1 VTATAPQA
9 DYVRSSAL
17 SFVIDG
23 AKHDAPQLRLRLL
36 GGFEAERAGG
46 EWSAPCWHRRTA
58 KTLTKL
64 LAATPGHR
72 LHRDQVLEIL
82 WPDVDPASALNS
94 FGKALHAARRAL
106 EPELLPRESSS
117 YLRLTDSLVAL
128 DSAHVWVDVDHFEH
142 VAERALREGSL
153 DATESALAAY
163 GGELLPED
171 RYEDWCAER
180 REYVAELHLRL
191 LLSLAEA
198 LTSRGAHAAAATRLR
213 EALQC
218 DPAREDVHRRLREIY
233 AAAGTREQAV
243 RQFHICRDVLR
254 RELDMTP
261 GDATESLYR
270 ELIAVRPAADEQG
283 AFVGREAQLDEL
295 GGRLARADSGEGT
308 IVLLGGETGVGKSR
322 LVAAFA
328 ATAEQRGA
336 CVLWGSGAHA
346 NRLAY
351 GPFAV
356 ALESFVAGRSAA
368 ERDELARSYPALVRF
383 VPSLGTRNGS
393 QSFAEDAGG
402 GEIFLVPEIVRLLT
416 DLAGD
421 RSVVLVLGDLAGVHA
436 STLNLLAYLAPL
448 AARRRWLILGTYR
461 DEALAPTSDLRR
473 MIDGVER
480 EDLCLRMELM
490 RLTREDCDRLVRALL
505 PGAGVAGAILD
516 YVHQWSL
523 GNPLFAEEL
532 VHEMLDRGE
541 LAVTN
546 GEWRQELPPSPCAPA
561 RVRSLV
567 GLRMAPMGE
576 GVRRALELVAA
587 ASERQI
593 SLAGLRAGGAALKP
607 PLSDAELFDALDRA
621 LELRIL
627 EEREGCYAFRHPIV
641 GAAVYDELSKH
652 RRDELQIALAGSRV
666 DRA

>member
-1 VTATAPQA
+1 MTATAQA

-23 AKHDAPQLRLRLL
+23 AKQDAPQLRLRLL
-36 GGFEAERAGG
+36 GGFEAERAGA
-46 EWSAPCWHRRTA
+46 EWPPARWHRRTA

-64 LAATPGHR
+64 LAVTPGHR
-72 LHRDQVLEIL
+72 LHREQVLEIL
-82 WPDVDPASALNS
+82 WPGVDPASALNS

-106 EPELLPRESSS
+106 EPKLLPRESSS

-128 DSAHVWVDVDHFEH
+128 DPAHVWVDVDHFEDT
-142 VAERALREGSL
+142 AERALREGSL

-171 RYEDWCAER
+171 RYEDWCVER

-191 LLSLAEA
+191 LLSLAETLA
-198 LTSRGAHAAAATRLR
+198 SRGAYAAAAARLR

-218 DPAREDVHRRLREIY
+218 DPAREDVHRRLMEIY

-243 RQFHICRDVLR
+243 RQFHICRDVLK
-254 RELDMTP
+254 RELDLTP

-270 ELIAVRPAADEQG
+270 ELIAVRPAPDGRG
-283 AFVGREAQLDEL
+283 AFVGREAPLDEL
-295 GGRLARADSGEGT
+295 DGRLARADAGEGT

-322 LVAAFA
+322 LVAEFA
-328 ATAEQRGA
+328 EFAEQRGA
-336 CVLWGSGAHA
+336 CVLRGSGAHT
-346 NRLAY
+346 NRVAY

-383 VPSLGTRNGS
+383 VPSLGTRNGTR
-393 QSFAEDAGG
+393 SFAQDAGA
-402 GEIFLVPEIVRLLT
+402 GEIYLVPEIVRLLT
-416 DLAGD
+416 DLAAD
-421 RSVVLVLGDLAGVHA
+421 RSVVLVLGDLAGVHP

-448 AARRRWLILGTYR
+448 ATQRRWLILGTYR
-461 DEALAPTSDLRR
+461 DEALALTSELRR
-473 MIDGVER
+473 MIDGAER
-480 EDLCLRMELM
+480 EGLCLRMEVP
-490 RLTREDCDRLVRALL
+490 RLARADCDRLVRALL
-505 PGAGVAGAILD
+505 PGASVAGPILD
-516 YVHQWSL
+516 HVHEWSL

-546 GEWRQELPPSPCAPA
+546 GEWRQGLPPSPCAPA

-567 GLRMAPMGE
+567 GLRMAPMRE

-587 ASERQI
+587 ANERQI

-607 PLSDAELFDALDRA
+607 PLSDVELFDALDRA

-627 EEREGCYAFRHPIV
+627 EERDGRYAFRHPIV

-652 RRDELQIALAGSRV
+652 RRDELQIALAGSRI